1 MKIANY
7 KGLNIGK
14 VGYVPVTEEEV
25 NKEIDALLQS
35 KISTVEK
42 EGKSSLGDIVTIDFE
57 GFLDGVPFE
66 GGKGEKYDLELGSNS
81 FIPGFEDALVGYE
94 KGANV
99 DVNVTFPEE
108 YHAKNL
114 AGKPVVFKCFIHA
127 VKEKKEAV
135 LDDNLAK
142 EFGIPTAQ
150 ELLVELERQM
160 NLKKKNEA
168 DNEYLEKLVKK
179 ILADSDVETPEAEVK
194 ARIDEMV
201 GYYENNIAQYG
212 MDFDSYLKMANKTLE
227 EFRDELTDEA
237 IESVK
242 GDVLFNE
249 IAKLENISVSSEEL
263 EKEIGLYKNYYQMD
277 EETFNSFKAEKSND
291 VKNEILRRKTANIL
305 LENNK

>member
-7 KGLNIGK
+7 KGLNIGR
-14 VGYVPVTEEEV
+14 VGYVPVTKEEV
-25 NKEIDALLQS
+25 DKEINALLQS
-35 KISTVEK
+35 KISTVDK
-42 EGKSSLGDIVTIDFE
+42 EGKSSLGNIVTIDFE

-179 ILADSDVETPEAEVK
+179 ILADSEVETPEAEVK

-227 EFRDELTDEA
+227 QFRDELTDEA
-237 IESVK
+237 IESAK

-249 IAKLENISVSSEEL
+249 IAKLENITVSDEEL
-263 EKEIGLYKNYYQMD
+263 DKEIQLYKNYYRMD
-277 EETFNSFKAEKSND
+277 DETFESFKKEKSND

-305 LENNK
+305 LDNNN

>member
-7 KGLNIGK
+7 KGLNIGR

-42 EGKSSLGDIVTIDFE
+42 EGKASLGDIVTIDFE

-127 VKEKKEAV
+127 VKEKKKAV
-135 LDDNLAK
+135 LDDDLAK

-227 EFRDELTDEA
+227 QFRDELTDEA

-249 IAKLENISVSSEEL
+249 IAKLENISVSDEEL

-305 LENNK
+305 LDSNN

>member
-7 KGLNIGK
+7 KGLNIGR

-194 ARIDEMV
+194 ARIDDMV

-227 EFRDELTDEA
+227 QFRDELTDEA

-249 IAKLENISVSSEEL
+249 IAKLENISVSDEEL
-263 EKEIGLYKNYYQMD
+263 EKEIELYNNYYQMD

-305 LENNK
+305 LDSNN

>member
-7 KGLNIGK
+7 KGLNIGR

-99 DVNVTFPEE
+99 DVNVKFPEE

-227 EFRDELTDEA
+227 QFRDELTDEA

-249 IAKLENISVSSEEL
+249 IAKLENISVSDEEL
-263 EKEIGLYKNYYQMD
+263 DKEIQLYKNYYHMD
-277 EETFNSFKAEKSND
+277 DETFNSFKAEKSND

>member
-7 KGLNIGK
+7 KGLNIGRA
-14 VGYVPVTEEEV
+14 GYVPVTKEEV
-25 NKEIDALLQS
+25 DKEINALLQS
-35 KISTVEK
+35 KIFTVEK
-42 EGKSSLGDIVTIDFE
+42 EGKSSLGNIVTIDFE

-108 YHAKNL
+108 YHEKSL

-135 LDDNLAK
+135 LDDDLAK
-142 EFGIPTAQ
+142 EFGIPTAK

-179 ILADSDVETPEAEVK
+179 ILVDSEVETPEDDVK

-227 EFRDELTDEA
+227 QFRDELTDEA

-249 IAKLENISVSSEEL
+249 IAKLENIAVSDEEL
-263 EKEIGLYKNYYQMD
+263 DKEIQLYKNYYRMD
-277 EETFNSFKAEKSND
+277 DETFESFKKEKSND

-305 LENNK
+305 LDNNN

>member
-7 KGLNIGK
+7 KGLNIGR
-14 VGYVPVTEEEV
+14 VGYVPVTKEEV
-25 NKEIDALLQS
+25 DKEINALLQS

-42 EGKSSLGDIVTIDFE
+42 EGKSSLGNIVTIDFE

-108 YHAKNL
+108 YHEKSL

-179 ILADSDVETPEAEVK
+179 ILDDSDVETPEAEVK

-212 MDFDSYLKMANKTLE
+212 MNFDSYLKMANKTLE
-227 EFRDELTDEA
+227 QFRDKLTDEA

-249 IAKLENISVSSEEL
+249 IAKLENVSVSSEEL
-263 EKEIGLYKNYYQMD
+263 EKEIGLYKNYYRMD
-277 EETFNSFKAEKSND
+277 DETFESFKKEKSND

-305 LENNK
+305 LDNNN